1 MNHLIGDCNMNEQFA
16 EIFQQLKKILMNY
29 EPQLS
34 ISVSDEMNY
43 SLDAGYSAKYK
54 RNIFFGAVNI
64 KKNYVSFHLMPVYVF
79 PELLIN
85 ISPGLKKRMQGKS
98 CFNFKKIETSELK
111 ELEILTSQGFKA
123 FKKEKLV

>member
-1 MNHLIGDCNMNEQFA
+1 MNHFKGDCNMNEQFA

-54 RNIFFGAVNI
+54 
-64 KKNYVSFHLMPVYVF
+64 
-79 PELLIN
+79 
-85 ISPGLKKRMQGKS
+85 
-98 CFNFKKIETSELK
+98 
-111 ELEILTSQGFKA
+111 
-123 FKKEKLV
+123 